1 VGIGTEFSIT
11 LPITWEGTSEYSG
24 LLPYKNFPQEKSDR
38 TILVVD
44 DDPKIVKKICSYLAE
59 AGYKTI
65 SANSGQK
72 ALKLAEEY
80 KPYAITLD
88 VIMPEMDGWEVLQRL
103 KNNLKTKDIPVII
116 VSVSKERGT
125 GFALGAIGF
134 VGKPVGRNK
143 LISEINKLHEEPG
156 SIMIVDDN
164 KLELKQIAEIIRN
177 ENIDPIMVSGG
188 QECVKLLQKDIPDIL
203 VLDLMMPGMDG
214 FQVLEAVRN
223 DKRTHDLP
231 VIIVSAKDLTRE
243 DRDRLK
249 GNVSSILAKSESTS
263 QELFHEIERILTE
276 LGKLNK
282 RSIADPEK
290 PIKRILIVEDNKD
303 IIIQIQAIIRDEGY
317 EVDFAANGQEALDY
331 VKKTI
336 PDGII
341 LDLMMPGIDGFE
353 VLETIRN
360 TSQTRK
366 IPVLILTAKDLTK
379 NDLAKLSANNI
390 QQLVQKGDVDI
401 DEFLMKIK
409 LMLENRTFEKLDVQM
424 EIQQDPDETKDV
436 GRVRVIEGTPRILII
451 EDNPDNMIT
460 INAIISPEYEVLKS
474 VDGETGLK
482 KFVDEKPDLVL
493 LDISLPGMDGFE
505 VIHQIRNSGMF
516 NDIPVIAV
524 TARAMKEDKEM
535 IMAAGFDEYI
545 TKPVDRDLLLKAIK
559 GFFRYESTE

>member
-1 VGIGTEFSIT
+1 
-11 LPITWEGTSEYSG
+11 
-24 LLPYKNFPQEKSDR
+24 
-38 TILVVD
+38 
-44 DDPKIVKKICSYLAE
+44 
-59 AGYKTI
+59 
-65 SANSGQK
+65 
-72 ALKLAEEY
+72 
-80 KPYAITLD
+80 
-88 VIMPEMDGWEVLQRL
+88 
-103 KNNLKTKDIPVII
+103 
-116 VSVSKERGT
+116 
-125 GFALGAIGF
+125 
-134 VGKPVGRNK
+134 
-143 LISEINKLHEEPG
+143 
-156 SIMIVDDN
+156 
-164 KLELKQIAEIIRN
+164 
-177 ENIDPIMVSGG
+177 
-188 QECVKLLQKDIPDIL
+188 
-203 VLDLMMPGMDG
+203 
-214 FQVLEAVRN
+214 
-223 DKRTHDLP
+223 
-231 VIIVSAKDLTRE
+231 
-243 DRDRLK
+243 
-249 GNVSSILAKSESTS
+249 
-263 QELFHEIERILTE
+263 
-276 LGKLNK
+276 
-282 RSIADPEK
+282 
-290 PIKRILIVEDNKD
+290 
-303 IIIQIQAIIRDEGY
+303 
-317 EVDFAANGQEALDY
+317 
-331 VKKTI
+331 
-336 PDGII
+336 
-341 LDLMMPGIDGFE
+341 MMPGIDGFE